1 MQMEGDEQ
9 SRSCAILYVDDE
21 ETSLKYFS
29 RVFRDQFTILTA
41 HNAAVAYQLLLQHQD
56 KIAVLLADQRMPG
69 ENGLDFLRRAY
80 RLHPD
85 AVRILTTAYSDSELI
100 NEALTSSWISTVV
113 MKPWDIAALDT
124 ILKRACELYKQQRG
138 EGTVDTGTELRAPRP
153 LRSNRGVALLTV
165 EDVARYLN
173 VDKFTIYRLI
183 AHDKLPAF
191 KVGNQWRFKQE
202 LVDEWLEAKLNTR
215 R

>member
-1 MQMEGDEQ
+1 MQIERNEQ
-9 SRSCAILYVDDE
+9 SKNCTILYVDDE
-21 ETSLKYFS
+21 ENSLKYFS
-29 RVFRDQFTILTA
+29 RVFCDQFTVLTA
-41 HNAAVAYQLLLQHQD
+41 ENTPSAYHLLLQHRD
-56 KIAVLLADQRMPG
+56 KIGVLLADQRMPG
-69 ENGLDFLRRAY
+69 EKGLDFLRRTY

-113 MKPWDIAALDT
+113 MKPWDIPALEA
-124 ILKRACELYKQQRG
+124 ILKRACELYRQQR
-138 EGTVDTGTELRAPRP
+138 EGTIDTEAELRPPRV
-153 LRSNRGVALLTV
+153 LRSSRGVALLTV

-173 VDKFTIYRLI
+173 VDKFTVYRLI
-183 AHDKLPAF
+183 THDKLPAF

-202 LVDEWLEAKLNTR
+202 LVDEWLQDRLNIR